1 MHLRTVRK
9 LSQNTLTKYM
19 SCFRKFLGLAREN
32 GWLEQDPLAGKR
44 KRLFRKE
51 ETCPTFLTLEE
62 LKRIM
67 EKGNGLWRR
76 TFPRHV

>member
-1 MHLRTVRK
+1 
-9 LSQNTLTKYM
+9 M

-32 GWLEQDPLAGKR
+32 GWLELDPLAGKR

-67 EKGNGLWRR
+67 EKDFLRGEKRCVSKFGRSENI
-76 TFPRHV
+76 